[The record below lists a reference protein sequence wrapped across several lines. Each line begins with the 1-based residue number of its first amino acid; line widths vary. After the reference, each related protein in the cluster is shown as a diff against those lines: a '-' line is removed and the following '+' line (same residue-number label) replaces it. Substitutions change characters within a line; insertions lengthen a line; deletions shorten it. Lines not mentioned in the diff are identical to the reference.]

1 VDKLEEIKANIRSGR
16 LPLRD
21 MHWLVTEVETQREVV
36 KELRA
41 KTRYKSY
48 MDMAKENLGLEE
60 SLKIAREQRDHYKQA
75 YEALKKA
82 L

>member
-1 VDKLEEIKANIRSGR
+1 VDKLAEVKADIKRGR
-16 LPLRD
+16 LRLAD
-21 MHWLVTEVETQREVV
+21 INWLVTEVETQREVV

-48 MDMAKENLGLEE
+48 MNMAKENYGLEE
-60 SLKIAREQRDHYKQA
+60 SLKLAREQRDHYKQA
-75 YEALKKA
+75 YEASKKA

>member
-1 VDKLEEIKANIRSGR
+1 MDRLEEIKANIIRGR

-21 MHWLVTEVETQREVV
+21 MSWLVTEVETQREVV
-36 KELRA
+36 KELLA
-41 KTRYKSY
+41 QTRYKSY

-60 SLKIAREQRDHYKQA
+60 SLKLAREQRDHYKQA
-75 YEALKKA
+75 YEASRKA